1 MKIRE
6 HWLAKQQHLF
16 SRNNPSVKV
25 FPYKTYYISVCV
37 CGSTRSISRLKFDFD
52 KTTTVILTL
61 LGHSD

>member
-37 CGSTRSISRLKFDFD
+37 CGCVCGCVCVCVGRLGLFQD
-52 KTTTVILTL
+52 
-61 LGHSD
+61 

>member
-6 HWLAKQQHLF
+6 HWLAKQQHHF

-37 CGSTRSISRLKFDFD
+37 WGGGVCVCVWVCVCVGVWVDSVYFKIK
-52 KTTTVILTL
+52 I
-61 LGHSD
+61 